1 MQEKISFDTRLV
13 IVGDGLLRRR
23 LEQAID
29 DLGLGKKVLLLG
41 GVDHEELPR
50 YLSMADIFVRH
61 SLSEGLG
68 NAFLE
73 AMACDVPVIATPVGG
88 IVDFIRDGETGILTR
103 VNDIE
108 QLCTEMVQVLAD
120 IDLKR
125 KLINNGRNLVIERY
139 SWDGIAQKMNQLY

>member
-1 MQEKISFDTRLV
+1 
-13 IVGDGLLRRR
+13 
-23 LEQAID
+23 
-29 DLGLGKKVLLLG
+29 
-41 GVDHEELPR
+41 
-50 YLSMADIFVRH
+50 MADIFVRH

-108 QLCTEMVQVLAD
+108 QLCTKMVQVLAD